1 MDAYYAGSSSSLS
14 IPHVRVPLL
23 IIQAAD
29 DPIAPV
35 AAIPFEAIQA
45 NPQCLL
51 VVTPSGGHLGWC
63 SGPTG
68 VLGVQGSPAC
78 LPQPLAC
85 LPVSPGIVRLV
96 SLAELLHRPCTLQA
110 PPGPTPRSP
119 NTLQQHASY

>member
-35 AAIPFEAIQA
+35 EAIPFEAIQA
-45 NPQCLL
+45 NPESLL

-68 VLGVQGSPAC
+68 VLGVQQYLRVPPPMPTPASCC
-78 LPQPLAC
+78 LP
-85 LPVSPGIVRLV
+85 
-96 SLAELLHRPCTLQA
+96 
-110 PPGPTPRSP
+110 
-119 NTLQQHASY
+119 ASRC